1 MDDKKKVLLI
11 EDSIGFVEI
20 INRLLKPEF
29 EVQNLVETSK
39 GIQVCKSFQPDIILL
54 DIMLSGND
62 YGLDFLQTLK
72 RNEDLAHIP
81 VILISSMS
89 SNDIIEDGL
98 RLGANDY
105 LVKPFQ
111 LKNLVFKI
119 KNLLFIS
126 EKNRERAVIERE
138 IPFEISNSRA
148 SRIIEQLNKI
158 SDRSLNEA
166 KDINIVEISEELNI
180 SHSTLN
186 RILKSKLGVTAAN
199 YILKRKLEKARVLI
213 LSERGLP
220 MKEIA
225 TSLGF
230 NSLSYFSK
238 CYKDQF
244 GHTPSKTK

>member
-1 MDDKKKVLLI
+1 MNNKKKVLLF
-11 EDSIGFVEI
+11 EDSLGFVEI
-20 INRLLKPEF
+20 INRLLEPEF
-29 EVQNLVETSK
+29 EVQSLIETSK
-39 GIQVCKSFQPDIILL
+39 GIQVCTSFRPDIILL

-72 RNEDLAHIP
+72 RNDSLAHIP

-89 SNDIIEDGL
+89 SNEIIEDGL

-126 EKNRERAVIERE
+126 EKSRERAVIEKE

-148 SRIIEQLNKI
+148 SRVIEQLNKI

-166 KDINIVEISEELNI
+166 KEINIVEISEELNI

-186 RILKSKLGVTAAN
+186 RILKSKMGVTAAN
-199 YILKRKLEKARVLI
+199 YILKRKLDKARVII
-213 LSERGLP
+213 LSNRALP

-225 TSLGF
+225 VSLGF

-244 GHTPSKTK
+244 GYTPSKTK